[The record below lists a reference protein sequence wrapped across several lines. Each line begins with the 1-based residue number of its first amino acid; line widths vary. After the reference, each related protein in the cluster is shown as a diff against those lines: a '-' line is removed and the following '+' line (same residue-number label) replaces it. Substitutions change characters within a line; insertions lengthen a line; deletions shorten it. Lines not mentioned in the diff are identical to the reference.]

1 MSYVHASLVVVG
13 RLVVGA
19 GVNLF
24 RVKLNDGLLV
34 VVRLDVVLRVVVG
47 RLVVVLLVV
56 VGLLVVVDIVVVFLS
71 RNPLRLLKISLENDD
86 SAVRARI

>member
-1 MSYVHASLVVVG
+1 MSYVHAPLVVVG

-34 VVRLDVVLRVVVG
+34 VLRVVVG
-47 RLVVVLLVV
+47 LLVVVVLLVV
-56 VGLLVVVDIVVVFLS
+56 VGLLVVVEMIVEFA
-71 RNPLRLLKISLENDD
+71 NPLRLLKISFENDD
-86 SAVRARI
+86 SAAILVRARI